1 MIFNTIREI
10 AEHINISEPVAA
22 KLLANKIIPNISTG
36 SNNRKYF
43 YTTDDLI
50 EYAYN
55 RICLFTQK
63 TYSSMKEAF
72 LEKDIDRS
80 IFSVPNKCEVLT
92 ITNQKGGV
100 GKTTSAANIGAVL
113 SMLGKRVL
121 LVDMDSQAQS
131 SRYFNKITFKGKSIL
146 NLFEQYRHTGKVEK
160 SDVEKII
167 YTAEFE
173 ECKIDVL
180 PSEIKLARM
189 LELMRMV
196 TMPYTALDAILSTVK
211 DSYDVIICDTAPTA
225 GLPLEMA
232 VYSSDRILLATQAS
246 EFSLE
251 GLEATIEEIKEFIRI
266 TKKDLRIDGI
276 IINSYVRTKKDQEES
291 YGKILDILVDL
302 DLDEKNLITN
312 PESTLISKSQSA
324 CLPILEYKAE
334 PKSAMGLCNDY
345 FKYAINLITKG
356 LR

>member
-1 MIFNTIREI
+1 MSLFTTIGDVATQI
-10 AEHINISEPVAA
+10 GISEPITG

-36 SNNRKYF
+36 KTRMNY
-43 YTTDDLI
+43 YTTDELI
-50 EYAYN
+50 EFAYN
-55 RICLFTQK
+55 RICMITK
-63 TYSSMKEAF
+63 KSYSSMKEAF
-72 LEKDIDRS
+72 LDKDLESMSLS
-80 IFSVPNKCEVLT
+80 ISNACEVIT

-100 GKTTSAANIGAVL
+100 GKTTSAANLGAVL

-131 SRYFNKITFKGKSIL
+131 SRYFKKVSFKGKSIV
-146 NLFEQYRHTGKVEK
+146 NLFTQFHQTSKIEK

-167 YTAEFE
+167 YTAEFD

-180 PSEIKLARM
+180 PSEIKLART
-189 LELMRMV
+189 LEAMRSFI
-196 TMPYTALDAILSTVK
+196 MPHQILDTILSTVK

-232 VYSSDRILLATQAS
+232 IYASDRILLATEAT

-251 GLEATIEEIKEFIRI
+251 GLEATIEEISTFVKS

-276 IINSYVRTKKDQEES
+276 IINSFLKNRKNQDE
-291 YGKILDILVDL
+291 GMNKIIDILLSL

-312 PESTLISKSQSA
+312 AESTLIGKSQEA
-324 CLPILEYKAE
+324 CVPLIEYKIE
-334 PKSAMGLCNDY
+334 PRTAMNLSNEY

-356 LR
+356 LK